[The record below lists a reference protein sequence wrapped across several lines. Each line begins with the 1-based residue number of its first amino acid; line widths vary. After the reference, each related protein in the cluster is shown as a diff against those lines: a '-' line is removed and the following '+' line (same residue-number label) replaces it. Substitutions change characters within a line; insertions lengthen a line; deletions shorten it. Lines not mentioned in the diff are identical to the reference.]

1 MGRTRPATRED
12 RARFAGGPVEL
23 ASASVRPPPDDQ
35 SYNLWWPEEK
45 AWFVSS
51 EVDYAWTY
59 VGGSRRLVDDL
70 LVDGRLE
77 VVETRIADRPF
88 YDSDNLNTALS

>member
-1 MGRTRPATRED
+1 
-12 RARFAGGPVEL
+12 
-23 ASASVRPPPDDQ
+23 
-35 SYNLWWPEEK
+35 
-45 AWFVSS
+45 VSS